1 MKKGII
7 FYVTEGKEEARERLD
22 RLDLKEPRARLD
34 VNEVIL
40 ATSEEEIAYGW
51 YQMVTRG
58 MQQIACMKAVFDAHT
73 DRIEPFGAPLRL
85 CG

>member
-7 FYVTEGKEEARERLD
+7 LYVTEGKEEARERWD
-22 RLDLKEPRARLD
+22 RLDLAEPRARLQANS
-34 VNEVIL
+34 VLV

-51 YQMVTRG
+51 WHMITQG
-58 MQQIACMKAVFDAHT
+58 MQQIACVKAVFDARA
-73 DRIEPFGAPLRL
+73 DRIEPFGTPLRL

>member
-7 FYVTEGKEEARERLD
+7 LYVTEGKEEARERWD
-22 RLDLKEPRARLD
+22 GLDLKEPQAKLD
-34 VNEVIL
+34 AHEVML

-51 YQMVTRG
+51 YQMVTHG
-58 MQQIACMKAVFDAHT
+58 MQQIACMKAVFDVNA